1 MAELMYERSKDH
13 IEWLQ
18 PYKQPWLDSIMHLLS
33 FLGQGDPYAY
43 FFIFI
48 WALKINN
55 KNANSQYEINYFMI
69 SLFAGMNVSY
79 LLKPVFH
86 MSRPYFDNISLGD
99 TILKDCSAE
108 FGNPSAHSVMAGQSP
123 LTFMWYYFLVYKEY
137 FDKHRF

>member
-1 MAELMYERSKDH
+1 
-13 IEWLQ
+13 
-18 PYKQPWLDSIMHLLS
+18 
-33 FLGQGDPYAY
+33 
-43 FFIFI
+43 
-48 WALKINN
+48 
-55 KNANSQYEINYFMI
+55 
-69 SLFAGMNVSY
+69 MNVSY

-108 FGNPSAHSVMAGQSP
+108 FGNPSAHSIMAGQSP